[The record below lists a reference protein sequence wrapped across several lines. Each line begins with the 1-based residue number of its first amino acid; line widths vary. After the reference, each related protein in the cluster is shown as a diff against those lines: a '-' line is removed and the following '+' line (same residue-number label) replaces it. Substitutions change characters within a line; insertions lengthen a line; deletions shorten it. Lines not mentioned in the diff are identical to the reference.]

1 MKESK
6 KEILQLVKNIFE
18 GDYKKAEGNTSTI
31 IEHKL
36 NERISNINKNL
47 KSKKA

>member
-6 KEILQLVKNIFE
+6 KEMYQLLRNVVE
-18 GDYKKAEGNTSTI
+18 GDYKKAEGNVSTI

-36 NERISNINKNL
+36 NERISKINKNL
-47 KSKKA
+47 KPKKA